1 MDEKELVIDTKKFF
15 NVHTIAEANKL
26 FLTKEIKK
34 LWLNYFNE
42 WQYILANSITCPICR
57 KNTLTQKYRYI
68 LKETLKKKDKCHN
81 L

>member
-1 MDEKELVIDTKKFF
+1 MDEKEQLSDVKNFF

-42 WQYILANSITCPICR
+42 WQYILANSITCPLCR
-57 KNTLTQKYRYI
+57 KNTLKQKYRYI
-68 LKETLKKKDKCHN
+68 LKDILKKNKT
-81 L
+81 